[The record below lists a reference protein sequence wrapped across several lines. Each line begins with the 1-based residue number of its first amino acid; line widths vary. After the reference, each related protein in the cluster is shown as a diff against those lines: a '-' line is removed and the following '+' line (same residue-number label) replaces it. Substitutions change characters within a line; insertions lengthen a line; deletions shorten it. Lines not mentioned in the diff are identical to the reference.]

1 MRGPIDAIIIM
12 MRTTLNLPED
22 VYQAARS
29 WAALKGLSLG
39 DALGELARRGL
50 RGGSGVNLGKPF
62 PCFRLPENAESV
74 TLERTLAA
82 EDEL

>member
-1 MRGPIDAIIIM
+1 M

-29 WAALKGLSLG
+29 LASLKGLSLG
-39 DALGELARRGL
+39 DALAELARRGL
-50 RGGSGVNLGKPF
+50 TDGPPIDKGKPF
-62 PCFRLPENAESV
+62 PCFRLPKGSESI
-74 TLERTLAA
+74 TLERTLAV

>member
-1 MRGPIDAIIIM
+1 M

-29 WAALKGLSLG
+29 LASLKGLSLG
-39 DALGELARRGL
+39 DALAELARRGL
-50 RGGSGVNLGKPF
+50 TDGPPIDEGKPF
-62 PCFRLPENAESV
+62 PCFRLPKGSESV
-74 TLERTLAA
+74 TLERTLAV